1 MTLSK
6 KYRYFKALY
15 FVVFALLLI
24 LFIGNIFLDTN
35 TDEFHYLAT
44 TYRFYLGD
52 AMLVDDWSPEQM
64 NAVLLLPFF
73 TLYHLI
79 VGSNTGIVLYFR
91 FLYLIMKVLVFFYCY
106 RTLKI
111 NEPAKMAG
119 LMLYFCFTP
128 YNVNTLSYNTIP
140 ISMFMLIFTIVLK
153 EKQSAWDH
161 LFTGIFLAI
170 AVLSNP
176 FCLLLYIAYVLIV
189 IITNIVR
196 KFKAQ
201 KNSLDITLHFRS
213 LGLITLGAALVA
225 LVFAIYIFSNT
236 NLTEIL
242 RTLPHIIAEPDHDTT
257 ILEKIQKYPMYEWN
271 TYKPIMRW
279 SLFVLILTIFD
290 RKREKH
296 RYFLFALLFIG
307 YFFGY
312 KKVYLG
318 YKDGYFYLLVNM
330 IMFLW
335 VYIGLMTMIIFKK
348 LDKYFLVT
356 WCGGMIF
363 AFCAYLSTNT
373 VFYATTAAA
382 SVLAVFTI
390 MRTIDYAIL
399 MFHDTDETSHY
410 KVQKGC
416 SVIISGICICF
427 IGLILY
433 GRLFGFWE
441 EAVLSDMT
449 AYNSYGPTAGL
460 YTSQEK
466 WDEMNN
472 TYHTLDSLEIDSSDT
487 YFCGNA
493 VYAYTYMYLDSQ
505 YGTPGTPFFHLDY
518 KRLNRYYDTFPER
531 FPTVI
536 FYGEYTNKDLKS
548 SFIKELKT
556 LGYTIEA
563 NEKTL
568 TAIAP

>member
-91 FLYLIMKVLVFFYCY
+91 FLYLI
-106 RTLKI
+106 
-111 NEPAKMAG
+111 
-119 LMLYFCFTP
+119 YFCFTP

-153 EKQSAWDH
+153 ENQSAWDH

-242 RTLPHIIAEPDHDTT
+242 RTLPHIIAERHN
-257 ILEKIQKYPMYEWN
+257 Y
-271 TYKPIMRW
+271 
-279 SLFVLILTIFD
+279 F
-290 RKREKH
+290 RKDSE
-296 RYFLFALLFIG
+296 
-307 YFFGY
+307 
-312 KKVYLG
+312 V
-318 YKDGYFYLLVNM
+318 
-330 IMFLW
+330 
-335 VYIGLMTMIIFKK
+335 
-348 LDKYFLVT
+348 
-356 WCGGMIF
+356 
-363 AFCAYLSTNT
+363 
-373 VFYATTAAA
+373 
-382 SVLAVFTI
+382 
-390 MRTIDYAIL
+390 
-399 MFHDTDETSHY
+399 
-410 KVQKGC
+410 
-416 SVIISGICICF
+416 
-427 IGLILY
+427 
-433 GRLFGFWE
+433 
-441 EAVLSDMT
+441 
-449 AYNSYGPTAGL
+449 SY
-460 YTSQEK
+460 
-466 WDEMNN
+466 
-472 TYHTLDSLEIDSSDT
+472 
-487 YFCGNA
+487 
-493 VYAYTYMYLDSQ
+493 V
-505 YGTPGTPFFHLDY
+505 
-518 KRLNRYYDTFPER
+518 
-531 FPTVI
+531 
-536 FYGEYTNKDLKS
+536 
-548 SFIKELKT
+548 
-556 LGYTIEA
+556 
-563 NEKTL
+563 
-568 TAIAP
+568 